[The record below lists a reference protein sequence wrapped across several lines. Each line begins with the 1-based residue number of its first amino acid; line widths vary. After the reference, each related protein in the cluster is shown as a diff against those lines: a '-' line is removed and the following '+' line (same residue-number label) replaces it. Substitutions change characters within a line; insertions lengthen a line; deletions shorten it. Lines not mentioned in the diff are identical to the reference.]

1 MSKLLNTKTG
11 NKWIKGTVYL
21 NRRSKPFAMQ
31 FAATRSNSF
40 QGDIAIDDI
49 TFDNCALPSP
59 AKYCN
64 TNYMFRCMKTRACV
78 SLYDLCDY
86 TDDCGDGSDE
96 LNCNY
101 MHYPY
106 RYVLQFCFIILPLR
120 ISGSC

>member
-1 MSKLLNTKTG
+1 MPIIFDFLG
-11 NKWIKGTVYL
+11 NQWKQATVYL
-21 NRRSKPFAMQ
+21 NRRSKPFSLKFVAQ
-31 FAATRSNSF
+31 RGRTF

-49 TFDNCALPSP
+49 TLNNCALPPP

-64 TNYMFRCMKTRACV
+64 TQYSFRCMQTRACV

-101 MHYPY
+101 RHYPY
-106 RYVLQFCFIILPLR
+106 R
-120 ISGSC
+120 